1 MKYIRN
7 LILFIWQLPQHLLA
21 ILYIGYLVMMCKD
34 LGVDS
39 RYKQAIVI
47 PCVMRGA
54 VTLGCYVFVGL
65 NSEYRKTV
73 KHELGHTIQSKILGP
88 LYLPT
93 VGICSGLHCMFHNR
107 KNNYYD
113 FWTERW
119 ANRLGG
125 IEGYS
130 GKYHYHKDGV
140 IRTIYS
146 KLEAFYNKYF

>member
-1 MKYIRN
+1 MMKLIMNYIRN

-88 LYLPT
+88 LYLI
-93 VGICSGLHCMFHNR
+93 VIGIPSITYCGLRRIFPSLR
-107 KNNYYD
+107 KKNYYD
-113 FWTERW
+113 FYTEKW
-119 ANRLGG
+119 ANNLS
-125 IEGYS
+125 E
-130 GKYHYHKDGV
+130 KYIK
-140 IRTIYS
+140 
-146 KLEAFYNKYF
+146 

>member
-1 MKYIRN
+1 MFEMMKLIMNYIRN

-34 LGVDS
+34 LGVES

-88 LYLPT
+88 LYLI
-93 VGICSGLHCMFHNR
+93 VIGIPSITYCGLRRIFPSLR
-107 KNNYYD
+107 KKNYYD
-113 FWTERW
+113 FYTEKW
-119 ANRLGG
+119 ANNLSEKH
-125 IEGYS
+125 I
-130 GKYHYHKDGV
+130 K
-140 IRTIYS
+140 
-146 KLEAFYNKYF
+146 

>member
-1 MKYIRN
+1 MMKLIMKYIRN
-7 LILFIWQLPQHLLA
+7 LILFIWQLPQHIVAL
-21 ILYIGYLVMMCKD
+21 IYFGYLVMMCKD

-88 LYLPT
+88 LYLI
-93 VGICSGLHCMFHNR
+93 VIGIPSITYCGLRRIFPSLR
-107 KNNYYD
+107 KKNYYD
-113 FWTERW
+113 FYTEKW
-119 ANRLGG
+119 ANNLSEKH
-125 IEGYS
+125 I
-130 GKYHYHKDGV
+130 K
-140 IRTIYS
+140 
-146 KLEAFYNKYF
+146 

>member
-1 MKYIRN
+1 MMKLIMNYIRN

-34 LGVDS
+34 LSVDS

-88 LYLPT
+88 LYLI
-93 VGICSGLHCMFHNR
+93 VIGIPSITYCGLRRIFPSLR
-107 KNNYYD
+107 KKNYYD
-113 FWTERW
+113 FYTEKW
-119 ANRLGG
+119 ANNLSEKH
-125 IEGYS
+125 I
-130 GKYHYHKDGV
+130 K
-140 IRTIYS
+140 
-146 KLEAFYNKYF
+146 

>member
-1 MKYIRN
+1 M
-7 LILFIWQLPQHLLA
+7 FIWQLPQHLLA

-88 LYLPT
+88 LYLI
-93 VGICSGLHCMFHNR
+93 VIGIPSITYCGLRRIFPSLR
-107 KNNYYD
+107 KKNYYN
-113 FWTERW
+113 FYTEKT
-119 ANRLGG
+119 ADYLS
-125 IEGYS
+125 E
-130 GKYHYHKDGV
+130 KYIK
-140 IRTIYS
+140 
-146 KLEAFYNKYF
+146 

>member
-1 MKYIRN
+1 MFEMMKLIMKYIRN

-54 VTLGCYVFVGL
+54 VTLGYYVFVGL

-88 LYLPT
+88 LYLI
-93 VGICSGLHCMFHNR
+93 VIGIPSITYCGLRRIFPSLR
-107 KNNYYD
+107 KKNYYN
-113 FWTERW
+113 FYTEKW
-119 ANRLGG
+119 ANNLSEKH
-125 IEGYS
+125 I
-130 GKYHYHKDGV
+130 K
-140 IRTIYS
+140 
-146 KLEAFYNKYF
+146 

>member
-1 MKYIRN
+1 MFETMKLIMKYIRN

-88 LYLPT
+88 LYLI
-93 VGICSGLHCMFHNR
+93 VIGIPSITYCGLRRIFPSLR
-107 KNNYYD
+107 KKNYYN
-113 FWTERW
+113 FYTEKT
-119 ANRLGG
+119 ADYLS
-125 IEGYS
+125 E
-130 GKYHYHKDGV
+130 KYIK
-140 IRTIYS
+140 
-146 KLEAFYNKYF
+146 

>member
-1 MKYIRN
+1 MFETMKLIMKYIRN

-88 LYLPT
+88 LYLI
-93 VGICSGLHCMFHNR
+93 VIGIPSITYCGLRRIFPSLR
-107 KNNYYD
+107 KKNYYD
-113 FWTERW
+113 FYTEKW
-119 ANRLGG
+119 ANNLSEKH
-125 IEGYS
+125 I
-130 GKYHYHKDGV
+130 K
-140 IRTIYS
+140 
-146 KLEAFYNKYF
+146 